1 MKSITFLVCILISL
15 SLWTQENTFFSQGNE
30 LYNQGK
36 YAEAID
42 SYKRILDSGV
52 HSAEVYFNLANAHYK
67 LNNIAPSIYYYE
79 KALQLEPNDIEIK
92 NNRAFAQQM
101 TIDNF
106 GDVPQVGFSKII
118 NNTIK
123 LMGFD
128 HWALLSVLAIMI
140 FVVMYLVYYFSY
152 RTAKKRLAFI
162 VSLGSLFIALIALS
176 MAFRR
181 YALEKND
188 NPAIVF
194 EQESKIKTDP
204 NNASEELIRVHEGT
218 KVQVLETF
226 NDWKKVKI
234 SNGTI
239 GWIQSDDIKLL
250 KDF

>member
-1 MKSITFLVCILISL
+1 MKHVTFLVCILISL
-15 SLWTQENTFFSQGNE
+15 SLWSQENSFFSQGNE

-42 SYKRILDSGV
+42 SYKRVLDSGV

-79 KALQLEPNDIEIK
+79 KALQLDPNDIEIK

-106 GDVPQVGFSKII
+106 GDVPQVGFSRII

-123 LMGFD
+123 LMSFD
-128 HWALLSVLAIMI
+128 QWAMLCVLAIMI
-140 FVVMYLVYYFSY
+140 FVVMYLIYYFSY
-152 RTAKKRLAFI
+152 HTSKKRLAFI
-162 VSLGSLFIALIALS
+162 VSLGSLCICLIALS
-176 MAFRR
+176 MAFQG
-181 YALEKND
+181 YALEKRD

-204 NNASEELIRVHEGT
+204 NNASEEIVRVHEGT

-226 NDWKKVKI
+226 NDWKKVKL